1 MNLRDQ
7 LRKIL
12 PEILSDNPTNAIK
25 GTELIRLVKFRL
37 NHEYSDATLR
47 YHFSIMSCDPTS
59 PIAKV
64 EHGQGY
70 YLRTSTTIHSLQ
82 SARNLIP
89 TSQGLLGEEFRAT
102 SEEVDLA
109 IARANKFREIFCR
122 HNEYANRFPFS
133 FEKSFSDG
141 ELYQNLW
148 RFPDAVLL
156 DWHVAEAVDE
166 GFTINPDLLEMCRH
180 TGGSPFSFTAVKM
193 KLDVDHGSFREDF
206 FQCLS
211 NSSWAHGGDLIIA
224 APISDEKLV
233 EDLRALGAEFG
244 IGIESWGL
252 DIDILDGLPEAAAIR
267 VLTSREFEAIQSKI
281 VQHRLCAP
289 SPRSAL
295 VWPEFLEMR
304 QESVDF
310 EEVVQW
316 LTRSL
321 KDQKPYTYHE
331 YRQLV
336 VVNSRDEA
344 SSQENVA

>member
-12 PEILSDNPTNAIK
+12 PEILSENPTDAIK

-37 NHEYSDATLR
+37 NQDYSDATLR

-89 TSQGLLGEEFRAT
+89 TSQGLLGEEFLAT

-133 FEKSFSDG
+133 FEKSFSEG

-148 RFPDAVLL
+148 RFPDAALL
-156 DWHVAEAVDE
+156 DWHVAEAVDDD
-166 GFTINPDLLEMCRH
+166 FTINPDLLEMCRH

-193 KLDVDHGSFREDF
+193 KLDVDLGSFREDF

-224 APISDEKLV
+224 APIADEKLV
-233 EDLRALGAEFG
+233 EDLRALGTEYG
-244 IGIESWGL
+244 VGVESWGL
-252 DIDILDGLPEAAAIR
+252 DINILDDLPEAAAIR
-267 VLTSREFEAIQSKI
+267 VLKAREFEAIQSKI

-289 SPRSAL
+289 ATRPGLA
-295 VWPEFLEMR
+295 WPDFLEMR

-310 EEVVQW
+310 EELVQW

-321 KDQKPYTYHE
+321 KDQRPYAYHE

-336 VVNSRDEA
+336 DVNSSGA
-344 SSQENVA
+344 VPSKENVA

>member
-7 LRKIL
+7 LRQIL
-12 PEILSDNPTNAIK
+12 PEILSENPTDAIK

-70 YLRTSTTIHSLQ
+70 YNRTSTNIHSLK

-89 TSQGLLGEEFRAT
+89 TSQGLLGEEFRAPA
-102 SEEVDLA
+102 EEVDLA
-109 IARANKFREIFCR
+109 LARANKFREIFCR
-122 HNEYANRFPFS
+122 HNEYANRLPFS
-133 FEKSFSDG
+133 FEKSFSEG

-156 DWHVAEAVDE
+156 DWHVAEAVE
-166 GFTINPDLLEMCRH
+166 EEFSINPDLLEMCRH
-180 TGGSPFSFTAVKM
+180 TGGSPFSLTAVKM

-211 NSSWAHGGDLIIA
+211 NSAWTHGGELVIA
-224 APISDEKLV
+224 APIADEKLA
-233 EDLRALGAEFG
+233 ESLRSLGAEFG

-252 DIDILDGLPEAAAIR
+252 DIETLDDLPEAAAIR
-267 VLTSREFEAIQSKI
+267 VLKAREFEAIQSKI
-281 VQHRLCAP
+281 AQHRLC
-289 SPRSAL
+289 SPTPRTGLA
-295 VWPEFLEMR
+295 WPEFLEMR
-304 QESVDF
+304 QESADF
-310 EEVVQW
+310 EEIVQW

-321 KDQKPYTYHE
+321 KDQHPYSYHQF
-331 YRQLV
+331 RQLNAPSHSSAHEV
-336 VVNSRDEA
+336 VA
-344 SSQENVA
+344 

>member
-12 PEILSDNPTNAIK
+12 PEILSENPTDAIK

-37 NHEYSDATLR
+37 NQDYSDATLR

-70 YLRTSTTIHSLQ
+70 YLRTSTNIHSLK

-122 HNEYANRFPFS
+122 HNEYANRFPFA

-156 DWHVAEAVDE
+156 DWHVAEAVDDD
-166 GFTINPDLLEMCRH
+166 FTINPDLLEICRH
-180 TGGSPFSFTAVKM
+180 SGGTPFSFTAVKM
-193 KLDVDHGSFREDF
+193 KLDVDLGSFREDF

-211 NSSWAHGGDLIIA
+211 NSSWTHGGDLIIA
-224 APISDEKLV
+224 APITDEKLV
-233 EDLRALGAEFG
+233 EDLRALGTQFG
-244 IGIESWGL
+244 IGVESWGL
-252 DIDILDGLPEAAAIR
+252 DIHALDDLPEAAAIR
-267 VLTSREFEAIQSKI
+267 ALKSREFEAVQSKI

-289 SPRSAL
+289 QPRSGLA
-295 VWPEFLEMR
+295 WTDFLEMR

-310 EEVVQW
+310 EEIVQW

-321 KDQKPYTYHE
+321 KDQKPYSHLE

-336 VVNSRDEA
+336 DEHARDGA

>member
-1 MNLRDQ
+1 MNLRKQ
-7 LRKIL
+7 LRHIL
-12 PEILSDNPTNAIK
+12 PEILSDNPADAIK

-70 YLRTSTTIHSLQ
+70 YNRTSTNIHSLK

-89 TSQGLLGEEFRAT
+89 TSQGLLGEEFRAS

-109 IARANKFREIFCR
+109 LARANKFREIFCR
-122 HNEYANRFPFS
+122 HNEYANRLPFS
-133 FEKSFSDG
+133 FEKSFSEG
-141 ELYQNLW
+141 KLYQNLW
-148 RFPDAVLL
+148 RFPDAIIL
-156 DWHVAEAVDE
+156 DWHVAEAVDDE
-166 GFTINPDLLEMCRH
+166 FTINPDLLEMCRH
-180 TGGSPFSFTAVKM
+180 TGGSPFSLTAVKM

-211 NSSWAHGGDLIIA
+211 NSAWTHGGELVIA
-224 APISDEKLV
+224 APIADEKLA
-233 EDLRALGAEFG
+233 EDLRSLGARFG

-252 DIDILDGLPEAAAIR
+252 DLETIDDLPEAAAIR
-267 VLTSREFEAIQSKI
+267 ALKSREFEAVQSKI

-289 SPRSAL
+289 APRAGL
-295 VWPEFLEMR
+295 NWPEFLEMR
-304 QESVDF
+304 RESSDF
-310 EEVVQW
+310 EEIVQW

-321 KDQKPYTYHE
+321 KDHQPYTYQE
-331 YRQLV
+331 YRHLSNPKSPASPEV
-336 VVNSRDEA
+336 VS
-344 SSQENVA
+344 